1 MTKTPTIA
9 VIKKQLSVAEPPE
22 LIELCLTLAK
32 FKKENKELL
41 SYLLFDKADL
51 NQYTDDIK
59 AQNAI
64 AFSEINYSNYY
75 FMKKGIRKILKNVNK
90 YIKFTKNKEVEI
102 ELLMDFCLHLKRI
115 KPSIFKNS
123 ALTNLY
129 DRQVKLILK
138 AVDTLHE
145 DLQYD
150 YLLKIKQL

>member
-102 ELLMDFCLHLKRI
+102 ELLMDFCLHLK
-115 KPSIFKNS
+115 KNK
-123 ALTNLY
+123 AL
-129 DRQVKLILK
+129 
-138 AVDTLHE
+138 HF
-145 DLQYD
+145 
-150 YLLKIKQL
+150 